1 MKDPGVEFI
10 HTRQSKRLRHH
21 YETDV
26 LFFTE
31 YRGQTYTSLLRK
43 GRNPQDTNRAMARA
57 LALRVG
63 LSIALFLFILLSW
76 SMGWVRPSGLPVG
89 P

>member
-31 YRGQTYTSLLRK
+31 YRGQNYTSLLRK
-43 GRNPQDTNRAMARA
+43 GRNPWTYFK
-57 LALRVG
+57 
-63 LSIALFLFILLSW
+63 SK
-76 SMGWVRPSGLPVG
+76 G
-89 P
+89 PTACRRKKSKTAGSRK